1 MRAIDDKII
10 YKLNTTIPTKSF
22 AGQISAADQCKLLYD
37 EVICVGES
45 WCWLSWFGI
54 ILALQISI
62 IIINCVV

>member
-22 AGQISAADQCKLLYD
+22 SGQISAADQCKLLYD

-45 WCWLSWFGI
+45 
-54 ILALQISI
+54 
-62 IIINCVV
+62 CVLVLMVGNHPSSVDIVNIC

>member
-22 AGQISAADQCKLLYD
+22 SGQISAADQCKLLYD

-45 WCWLSWFGI
+45 
-54 ILALQISI
+54 
-62 IIINCVV
+62 CVLVLMIGTHP